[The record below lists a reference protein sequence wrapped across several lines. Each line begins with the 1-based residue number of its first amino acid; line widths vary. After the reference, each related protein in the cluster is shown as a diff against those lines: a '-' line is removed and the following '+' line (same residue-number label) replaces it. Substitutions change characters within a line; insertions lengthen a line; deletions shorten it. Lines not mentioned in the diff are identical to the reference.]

1 MFDNVRRVARQAVAY
16 GTADVTFLAINVLL
30 FPVFANVVPASEYG
44 AYGVLLGWEAVIK
57 VVFRWG
63 LEGAFLRLYY
73 EQPTDE
79 ARRRLAGTIAIVM
92 AVANGVLALLLI
104 ALSGSIDQWFL
115 APPPMRWAFV
125 LLVTNCFIS
134 GFFFLPMTVYRARE
148 QAVRAVS
155 LTASRSAGT
164 IVARLV
170 LVLGL
175 NLGVFGLVLADLL
188 VSVLMT
194 TALLGTYRQL
204 LDLRFSPA
212 HAREALR
219 YGLPHVPFGL
229 LHQVAAFA
237 DRFFLGVWLP
247 ASRRSE
253 LGGYQIASTIASLL
267 KLAPVA
273 FQTAW
278 MPFAFETFTRRPDAP
293 RLFARLATYWLAVL
307 VFLTI
312 AVMALARSVI
322 ELTLPL
328 AYLEASGI
336 VPILALGVALQAAS
350 WLPTTSLNIAKA
362 TGSYPLITLISAI
375 AALAA
380 NAALIPA
387 FGLQGA
393 AIGMAIG
400 QAVQFVATIVFS
412 QRAYRIPYE
421 TGRLGKILAVGILTW
436 LAAIAITF
444 DRAVWTLLARTAM
457 IGLYPVGLFV
467 VRLFSPAERADLK
480 TLLPAVTRP
489 RRPDADAEPPADE
502 AIL

>member
-1 MFDNVRRVARQAVAY
+1 
-16 GTADVTFLAINVLL
+16 
-30 FPVFANVVPASEYG
+30 
-44 AYGVLLGWEAVIK
+44 
-57 VVFRWG
+57 
-63 LEGAFLRLYY
+63 
-73 EQPTDE
+73 
-79 ARRRLAGTIAIVM
+79 
-92 AVANGVLALLLI
+92 
-104 ALSGSIDQWFL
+104 
-115 APPPMRWAFV
+115 
-125 LLVTNCFIS
+125 
-134 GFFFLPMTVYRARE
+134 MTVYRARE

-164 IVARLV
+164 IVARLI

-175 NLGVFGLVLADLL
+175 NLDVFGLVLADLL

-194 TALLGTYRQL
+194 IALLGTYRRM
-204 LDLRFSPA
+204 LDLRFSPTE
-212 HAREALR
+212 AREALR

-278 MPFAFETFTRRPDAP
+278 MPFAFETFTRRQDAP
-293 RLFARLATYWLAVL
+293 RLFARLGTYWLAVL

-312 AVMALARSVI
+312 GVMALARGVL
-322 ELTLPL
+322 ELMLPI
-328 AYLEASGI
+328 AYVEAAGI
-336 VPILALGVALQAAS
+336 VPILSLGVAIQAAS

-362 TGSYPLITLISAI
+362 TGSYPLITLISAT
-375 AALAA
+375 AALGA
-380 NAALIPA
+380 NAALIPR

-393 AIGMAIG
+393 AIGMVIG
-400 QAVQFVATIVFS
+400 QIVQFVATLVFS

-421 TGRLGKILAVGILTW
+421 TGRLGKILAVGVLTW
-436 LAAIAITF
+436 LAANAIALHSAI
-444 DRAVWTLLARTAM
+444 WTLAARTAM
-457 IGLYPVGLFV
+457 IALFPVGLFA
-467 VRLFSPAERADLK
+467 VRLFSASERADLK
-480 TLLPAVTRP
+480 ALLQSVTRP
-489 RRPDADAEPPADE
+489 RRPAPDGEPPADE